1 MSGGRQDLYRESMD
15 RVGTVVIGA
24 GQAGLA
30 TGYFLRD
37 DFVILEAGE
46 RVGDCWR
53 QRYDSLR
60 LFSLPRYASLP
71 GLRIR
76 TRDCPTRDEMADY
89 LEQYVDHHQL
99 PVRTGV
105 RVTRLS
111 RDDDGFLVETTAGDW
126 RADQVVVAAGMHST
140 PRWPA
145 FADALDPSIRQLH
158 SLEYRNPGQ
167 LADGTVL
174 VVGAANS
181 GTDIALEA
189 VRTHR
194 TLLAGRHPGQV
205 PVDIDSTVGHLFT
218 PVVMFLFKYVLTRST
233 PMGRKAIADALRNG
247 LPLTRNKLEHL
258 DAAGIERVGR
268 IEGVRDG
275 LPVTADGDV
284 LDDVTTVVWCT
295 GSDPDHGWIDLP
307 VFDADGWPRHE
318 RGVST
323 DVPGLYFVG
332 LDFQYSIA
340 SASIQG
346 VDRDARF
353 LVRYLRRNQA
363 RQPGARKADRAIPVD
378 RR

>member
-1 MSGGRQDLYRESMD
+1 MD

-30 TGYFLRD
+30 AGYYLRD
-37 DFVILEAGE
+37 DFVILDAHE

-53 QRYDSLR
+53 ERYDSLR

-71 GLRIR
+71 GLPIG
-76 TRDCPTRDEMADY
+76 TRGCPTRDEMGDY
-89 LEQYVDHHQL
+89 LERYAEHHEL

-111 RDDDGFLVETTAGDW
+111 RDDDGFLVETTRGDW
-126 RADQVVVAAGMHST
+126 RADQVVVAAGMHSK

-145 FADALDPSIRQLH
+145 FADQLDPAIKQLH
-158 SLEYRNPGQ
+158 SLDYRNPSD
-167 LADGTVL
+167 LNDGTVL

-189 VRTHR
+189 VKTHK
-194 TLLAGRHPGQV
+194 TILAGRHPGQV
-205 PVDIDSTVGHLFT
+205 PVDIDSPVGHFFT
-218 PVVMFLFKYVLTRST
+218 PVVMFLFKYVLTRGT
-233 PMGRKAIADALRNG
+233 PMGRKAIANAVRNG

-258 DAAGIERVGR
+258 DAAGIQR
-268 IEGVRDG
+268 IARITGVRDG
-275 LPVTADGDV
+275 KPVTADGDV
-284 LDDVTTVVWCT
+284 LDDVRTVVWCT
-295 GSDPDHGWIDLP
+295 GSEPDHSWIDLP
-307 VFDADGWPRHE
+307 VFDADGRPRHE
-318 RGVST
+318 RGVAV
-323 DVPGLYFVG
+323 DVPGLYFLG
-332 LDFQYSIA
+332 LDFQYAIA

-353 LVRYLRRNQA
+353 LIRYLTRRS
-363 RQPGARKADRAIPVD
+363 ADRATAVD

>member
-1 MSGGRQDLYRESMD
+1 MD
-15 RVGTVVIGA
+15 RVGTAVIGA

-30 TGYFLRD
+30 IGYYLRQAD
-37 DFVILEAGE
+37 EDFVILDGHE

-53 QRYDSLR
+53 ERYDSLR
-60 LFSLPRYASLP
+60 LFSRPRYASLP
-71 GLRIR
+71 GLRIG
-76 TRDCPTRDEMADY
+76 TRDCPSRDEMADY
-89 LEQYVDHHQL
+89 LEQYAVHHEL
-99 PVRTGV
+99 PVRSGV

-126 RADQVVVAAGMHST
+126 RADQVVVAAGMHSV

-145 FADALDPSIRQLH
+145 FAGELDASIRQLH
-158 SLEYRNPGQ
+158 SLEYRNPEQ
-167 LADGTVL
+167 FADGTVL

-189 VRTHR
+189 VKTHR

-205 PVDIDSTVGHLFT
+205 PIDIDSTVGQVFT
-218 PVVMFLFKYVLTRST
+218 PVVMFLFKYVLTRRT
-233 PMGRKAIADALRNG
+233 PMGRKAIANAVKSG

-258 DAAGIERVGR
+258 DAAGIERIGR
-268 IEGVRDG
+268 IVGVRDG
-275 LPVTADGDV
+275 KPVTADGDV
-284 LDDVTTVVWCT
+284 LDDVRTVVWST

-307 VFDADGWPRHE
+307 VFDDDGRPRHT
-318 RGVST
+318 RGVAE
-323 DVPGLYFVG
+323 DVPGLYFLG
-332 LDFQYSIA
+332 LDFQYAIA

-353 LVRYLRRNQA
+353 LVKHLAGRSTH
-363 RQPGARKADRAIPVD
+363 RAISVD

>member
-1 MSGGRQDLYRESMD
+1 MNK
-15 RVGTVVIGA
+15 VGTVVIGA

-30 TGYFLRD
+30 IGYYLHKDRE
-37 DFVILEAGE
+37 DFVVLEGNE

-71 GLRIR
+71 GLRIG
-76 TRDCPTRDEMADY
+76 TQDCPSRDEMADY
-89 LEQYVDHHQL
+89 LQQYAVHHEL

-111 RDDDGFLVETTAGDW
+111 RDDEGFLVETTAGDW
-126 RADQVVVAAGMHST
+126 RAGNVVVAAGMHAV
-140 PRWPA
+140 PRWPS
-145 FADALDPSIRQLH
+145 FADELDPSIKQLH
-158 SLEYRNPGQ
+158 SLEYRNPSQ

-189 VRTHR
+189 VKTHR

-205 PVDIDSTVGHLFT
+205 PVDIDSAAGHFFT
-218 PVVMFLFKYVLTRST
+218 PVVMFLFKYVLTRGT
-233 PMGRKAIADALRNG
+233 PMGRKAIANAVRNG

-258 DAAGIERVGR
+258 DAAGIERIGR
-268 IEGVRDG
+268 IEGTRDG
-275 LPVTADGDV
+275 RPLTADGDV
-284 LDDVTTVVWCT
+284 LGDVRTVVWCT
-295 GSDPDHGWIDLP
+295 GSDPDHRWIDLP
-307 VFDADGWPRHE
+307 VFDDSGRPRQE

-323 DVPGLYFVG
+323 DVPGLYFLG
-332 LDFQYSIA
+332 LDFQYAIA

-353 LVRYLRRNQA
+353 LVKHLGRRTVA
-363 RQPGARKADRAIPVD
+363 RAVPVD
-378 RR
+378 SR

>member
-1 MSGGRQDLYRESMD
+1 MD

-30 TGYFLRD
+30 IGYYLRGQ
-37 DFVILEAGE
+37 DFVILDGDE

-53 QRYDSLR
+53 KRYDSLR

-71 GLRIR
+71 GLRIG
-76 TRDCPTRDEMADY
+76 TRDCPSRDEMADY
-89 LEQYVDHHQL
+89 LERYAVHHQL

-111 RDDDGFLVETTAGDW
+111 RDGDGFLVETNAGDW
-126 RADQVVVAAGMHST
+126 RAANVVVAAGMHSV
-140 PRWPA
+140 PRWPS
-145 FADALDPSIRQLH
+145 FAGELDPSIRQLH
-158 SLEYRNPGQ
+158 SLEYRNPSQ
-167 LADGTVL
+167 LAEGTVL

-189 VRTHR
+189 VKTHR

-205 PVDIDSTVGHLFT
+205 PVDIDSKVGHLFT
-218 PVVMFLFKYVLTRST
+218 PVVMFLFKYVLTRGT
-233 PMGRKAIADALRNG
+233 PMGRKAIANAVHNG
-247 LPLTRNKLEHL
+247 LPLTRNKLAHL
-258 DAAGIERVGR
+258 DAAGIERIGR

-275 LPVTADGDV
+275 KPVTADGEVLADV
-284 LDDVTTVVWCT
+284 RTVVWST

-307 VFDADGWPRHE
+307 LFGEDRRPRHE
-318 RGVST
+318 RGVSN
-323 DVPGLYFVG
+323 DVPGLYFLG
-332 LDFQYSIA
+332 LDFQYAIA

-353 LVRYLRRNQA
+353 LVKHLARRTV
-363 RQPGARKADRAIPVD
+363 GRAEPVD
-378 RR
+378 SR